1 MLTKE
6 ALEHLKC
13 VQFRCPGSLVIKNEH
28 NSELSCELC
37 KFDYK
42 SVNGIPILFSE
53 ENLKTLK
60 TRFWDQKE
68 NANSYTDK
76 YDKYLRKEGAPWELI
91 YSWPEIYAIK
101 RLLDINKFDEKN
113 KIIMMKILEEVLEQS
128 GDHGQYQVNI
138 NNISLLIGLTNFI
151 LI

>member
-13 VQFRCPGSLVIKNEH
+13 VQFKCSGNLIIKNED
-28 NSELSCELC
+28 NLELSCELC

-53 ENLKTLK
+53 ENLKTLD
-60 TRFWDQKE
+60 TRFWDQKA

-76 YDKYLRKEGAPWELI
+76 YDKYLKKEGAPWGQYTHE
-91 YSWPEIYAIK
+91 SEIYGIK
-101 RLLDINKFDEKN
+101 RLLDKNRFDEKN
-113 KIIMMKILEEVLEQS
+113 KTIMMKILEEV
-128 GDHGQYQVNI
+128 
-138 NNISLLIGLTNFI
+138 
-151 LI
+151 